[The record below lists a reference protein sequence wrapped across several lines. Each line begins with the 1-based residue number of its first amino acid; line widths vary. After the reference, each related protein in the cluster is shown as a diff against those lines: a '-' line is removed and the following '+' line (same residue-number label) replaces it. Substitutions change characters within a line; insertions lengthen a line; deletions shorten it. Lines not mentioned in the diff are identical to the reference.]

1 MLHPV
6 VAALDRRHLGLQ
18 AHDRAELLGERHR
31 DAVHAADRLEHG
43 GLEVE
48 ALLEHHGAPHV
59 DVEQRAERHRIAPLA
74 GLLARRR
81 QALVAG
87 ARRALE
93 GEVGREVAIGAQ
105 EGEHALL
112 VAGVELLV
120 ERAAIDR
127 LAEQFRDLAAH
138 VVVGLAHLDRLAAVR
153 RRIVE
158 PRVAAGVDLD
168 LERDAEL
175 PAIAEHGLVGAR
187 NAGRAGIP
195 VHLRIELADL
205 PGAVGHLD
213 AGAAP
218 DAPVAPA
225 DAVARLEHRAVV
237 AGLAELMGRR
247 QPGDAGAEDDDLGA
261 VGLALL
267 QRQRLRHRRRAQQ
280 AHRLH
285 RKVGRPVAADA
296 ADLAQEVPTRAA
308 HLDPRNR

>member
-1 MLHPV
+1 MRDPV
-6 VAALDRRHLGLQ
+6 VAALDRGDLALE
-18 AHDRAELLGERHR
+18 ADDRAELLAERHR

-59 DVEQRAERHRIAPLA
+59 DVEERAERHRIAPLA

-93 GEVGREVAIGAQ
+93 DEVGREVAIGAQ

-112 VAGVELLV
+112 VMRAELLV

-127 LAEQFRDLAAH
+127 LAEQLGDFAAH
-138 VVVGLAHLDRLAAVR
+138 VVVGLAHLDRLGAVR

-187 NAGRAGIP
+187 NPRRPRIP
-195 VHLRIELADL
+195 VHFGIEFAELA
-205 PGAVGHLD
+205 GAVGHVD

-218 DAPVAPA
+218 DAPVASA
-225 DAVARLEHRAVV
+225 DAVARFQHRAVV
-237 AGLAELMGRR
+237 AGLAELIGRR

-261 VGLALL
+261 VALALL
-267 QRQRLRHRRRAQQ
+267 QCQRLRHRGRAQE
-280 AHRLH
+280 AHGLH
-285 RKVGRPVAADA
+285 GEIGRPVAADA
-296 ADLAQEVPTRAA
+296 ADLTQEVPTRAA
-308 HLDPRNR
+308 HLCPRNR